1 MKITAAVAHA
11 PERPFELI
19 ECDLVDELAPD
30 EVLVRVV
37 ACGICHTD
45 LAVKLQH
52 IPVPLPKV
60 LGHEGAGVIVRVGA
74 GVTDLA
80 EGDHVLMSFGS
91 CGGCAECRIGAPGYC
106 DGFGMINL
114 FGQRR
119 LGSGLRYRGAEL
131 GGSFFA
137 QSAFAS
143 HAIATARNVVKID
156 NDLPLDLLAPLGCGV
171 QTGAGAVLNVLAPR
185 PGTSIAVFGVGAV
198 GMSAIMAA
206 VLAGCSTIVAVDVRE
221 ERLALAR
228 TIGATHTID
237 GRTPELAK
245 AVAALGRGRG
255 VDFSLDTTG
264 VPAVAA
270 ASIACLR
277 QRGSAAQVAAPPRG
291 TQFAAEVSV
300 LVGGGLTI
308 RGVVEGDAVPQV
320 FLPQLIA
327 FYRQGRLPIDQIVSF
342 YPFQQINQAVEDMET
357 GATVKPVL
365 RMS

>member
-19 ECDLVDELAPD
+19 ECDLADDLAPD

-60 LGHEGAGVIVRVGA
+60 LGHEGAGVIERVGA
-74 GVTDLA
+74 QTVGLA

-91 CGGCAECRIGAPGYC
+91 CGGCEECRLGAPGYC
-106 DGFGMINL
+106 DEFGMINL

-119 LGSGLRYRGAEL
+119 LGSGLRYRGKAL

-143 HAIATARNVVKID
+143 HAIATARSVVKID
-156 NDLPLDLLAPLGCGV
+156 KDLPLDLLAPLGCGI
-171 QTGAGAVLNVLAPR
+171 QTGAGAVLNVLSPKA
-185 PGTSIAVFGVGAV
+185 GASIAVFGVGAV
-198 GMSAIMAA
+198 GMAAVMAA
-206 VLAGCSTIVAVDVRE
+206 KLAGCSNIIAVDVRD

-228 TIGATHTID
+228 EIGATHTID
-237 GRTPELAK
+237 GRAPELAK

-255 VDFSLDTTG
+255 VDHSLDTTG
-264 VPAVAA
+264 VPDVVT

-277 QRGSAAQVAAPPRG
+277 QRGSSAQVAAAPRG
-291 TQFAAEVSV
+291 ARFAAEANV
-300 LVGGGLTI
+300 LVGGGLTM
-308 RGVVEGDAVPQV
+308 RGVIEGDAVPQL
-320 FLPQLIA
+320 FLPQLVE
-327 FYRQGRLPIDQIVSF
+327 FFRQGRLPIDQIVSF
-342 YPFQQINQAVEDMET
+342 YPFEQINRAVEDMES